1 MLNGFVTSLL
11 QRVAGTDDADV
22 LEAIKE
28 EASVQEVLSN
38 PSSIRAVED
47 IHGHRANLEKHPD
60 VTEVLSAVSKAND
73 ALTGR
78 RSHLQNGDQVP
89 LLESGPYDFEDWAE
103 LPWYAKDW
111 RIGKLLI
118 EKGFCILKGSLSS
131 DVRHRAVEEA
141 MELQKTGGFQRLPR
155 EILGGFFG
163 EMGSAWTRELHGD
176 PEEQV
181 LQQVE
186 QHIIQLGTDLA
197 HCSVAFSGLRL
208 HGHMAGTVHISQSL
222 EDSPNPPLTDPD
234 VANYYLSL
242 FMRKKLKL
250 FYFMGPSPA
259 MLAICPLLAED
270 DSQVYRTLLQPGSMV
285 VMRGEACGCSLNPQL
300 SEPCVMVEVDFF
312 AEMKYAPLES
322 ASDRVPPPMELQS
335 WLIGRLKAIA
345 DNDVQ
350 ENVPEEWIK
359 LARQT
364 FMRSRPMKIIEISHQ
379 LPCGAGDET
388 SSWEGVAFGGFDCI
402 TEIPKSKWDL
412 DVYFDPDPGNR
423 DDFKMYTRH
432 MGVVETLGL
441 MSSEEL
447 AAFGLI
453 EDDPRQSLLLRS
465 VQTCLGQS
473 GLGRQELRGQS
484 IGFFCGL
491 SGNEMYHE
499 LMMTGDVKS
508 LSRAAQGLLSNAG
521 YVNRIAWFYGTKGPS
536 ICIDTEE
543 SSSAAAMDTALN
555 YEREDRCNKAV
566 VCSTQLIQH
575 PVSLI
580 LCCAMGQLST
590 SGRGRAFDESS
601 DGVVRS
607 EGSVALFLEAVRQ
620 KKVEEVGFDFAED
633 NWEDELEDD
642 DLTKA
647 RMIVA
652 GSALNSR
659 GQSSSL
665 TTPSGP
671 AMQDLIHSALKDA
684 KSPACI
690 IDAIEVSAG
699 GSLLMDA
706 IELGV
711 LRKTLQSGERSKV
724 LCSFK
729 SVIGESGPPSGLAAL
744 VRACLTVEKAVHSPQ
759 LHLRQMC
766 SFASGE
772 VDEEDVIASPLLAT
786 EVMPSASTQ
795 QTLGISSFGNSGTNV
810 QLILMGS
817 SPQFKEEWQTGKEL
831 HWFPASILENKET
844 SYYIIGSFN
853 SWGEPVKMKVESQG
867 VYYFNMVLGENRWET
882 FQIWEDGNPDK
893 VLHPGSH
900 WADQDVQVHGPSR
913 QGVCGSYSTWRLSG
927 KPTKVPLLNEDEAR
941 DLDMGPCAEEMLS
954 YSGDI
959 EFLVLTAFPGD
970 YKPDGDECP
979 VVDQDDQLLGM
990 PGDCYRVW
998 LRLGGKYRRVEWR
1011 KLSSPVPQALQASS
1025 SYYIAGDF
1033 NFWEFQQMQEEEPSS
1048 SSKSRSFFT
1057 EVKLRSSED
1066 VFQVV
1071 RNKDWD
1077 QAFYPEAETQK
1088 LRGPDGYGV
1097 AKGWRLPG
1105 KAGDV
1110 FRIHFQRSLPSSGA
1124 DEKSVSW
1131 SLQPKSSQE
1140 LALPK
1145 SYCIVGSWSNF
1156 VSKDAMR
1163 FDEAKS
1169 AWLAEVE
1176 VGKSGMEFFQFL
1188 LDGCWLAAV
1197 YPNSHEADFRKSGHA
1212 VLGPDSRGGRSY
1224 WRLEDGL
1231 QAGDRVEVVLEVDT
1245 LAMPKAVRWQKA
1257 S

>member
-1 MLNGFVTSLL
+1 
-11 QRVAGTDDADV
+11 
-22 LEAIKE
+22 
-28 EASVQEVLSN
+28 
-38 PSSIRAVED
+38 
-47 IHGHRANLEKHPD
+47 
-60 VTEVLSAVSKAND
+60 
-73 ALTGR
+73 
-78 RSHLQNGDQVP
+78 
-89 LLESGPYDFEDWAE
+89 
-103 LPWYAKDW
+103 
-111 RIGKLLI
+111 
-118 EKGFCILKGSLSS
+118 
-131 DVRHRAVEEA
+131 
-141 MELQKTGGFQRLPR
+141 
-155 EILGGFFG
+155 
-163 EMGSAWTRELHGD
+163 
-176 PEEQV
+176 
-181 LQQVE
+181 
-186 QHIIQLGTDLA
+186 
-197 HCSVAFSGLRL
+197 
-208 HGHMAGTVHISQSL
+208 
-222 EDSPNPPLTDPD
+222 
-234 VANYYLSL
+234 
-242 FMRKKLKL
+242 
-250 FYFMGPSPA
+250 
-259 MLAICPLLAED
+259 
-270 DSQVYRTLLQPGSMV
+270 
-285 VMRGEACGCSLNPQL
+285 
-300 SEPCVMVEVDFF
+300 
-312 AEMKYAPLES
+312 
-322 ASDRVPPPMELQS
+322 
-335 WLIGRLKAIA
+335 
-345 DNDVQ
+345 
-350 ENVPEEWIK
+350 
-359 LARQT
+359 
-364 FMRSRPMKIIEISHQ
+364 
-379 LPCGAGDET
+379 
-388 SSWEGVAFGGFDCI
+388 
-402 TEIPKSKWDL
+402 
-412 DVYFDPDPGNR
+412 
-423 DDFKMYTRH
+423 
-432 MGVVETLGL
+432 
-441 MSSEEL
+441 
-447 AAFGLI
+447 
-453 EDDPRQSLLLRS
+453 
-465 VQTCLGQS
+465 
-473 GLGRQELRGQS
+473 
-484 IGFFCGL
+484 
-491 SGNEMYHE
+491 
-499 LMMTGDVKS
+499 
-508 LSRAAQGLLSNAG
+508 
-521 YVNRIAWFYGTKGPS
+521 
-536 ICIDTEE
+536 
-543 SSSAAAMDTALN
+543 
-555 YEREDRCNKAV
+555 
-566 VCSTQLIQH
+566 
-575 PVSLI
+575 
-580 LCCAMGQLST
+580 
-590 SGRGRAFDESS
+590 
-601 DGVVRS
+601 
-607 EGSVALFLEAVRQ
+607 
-620 KKVEEVGFDFAED
+620 
-633 NWEDELEDD
+633 
-642 DLTKA
+642 
-647 RMIVA
+647 
-652 GSALNSR
+652 
-659 GQSSSL
+659 
-665 TTPSGP
+665 
-671 AMQDLIHSALKDA
+671 
-684 KSPACI
+684 
-690 IDAIEVSAG
+690 
-699 GSLLMDA
+699 
-706 IELGV
+706 
-711 LRKTLQSGERSKV
+711 V

-786 EVMPSASTQ
+786 EVMPSASAQ

-831 HWFPASILENKET
+831 HWFPASIPENKET

-853 SWGEPVKMKVESQG
+853 SWGESVKMKVESQG

-913 QGVCGSYSTWRLSG
+913 QGVCGRYSTWRLSG
-927 KPTKVPLLNEDEAR
+927 KPTKVRLLNEDEAR

-979 VVDQDDQLLGM
+979 VVDEDDQLLGM

-1011 KLSSPVPQALQASS
+1011 KLSSPVPQALQAS

-1131 SLQPKSSQE
+1131 SLQPKASQE

-1188 LDGCWLAAV
+1188 LHGCWLAAV

>member
-1 MLNGFVTSLL
+1 
-11 QRVAGTDDADV
+11 
-22 LEAIKE
+22 
-28 EASVQEVLSN
+28 
-38 PSSIRAVED
+38 
-47 IHGHRANLEKHPD
+47 
-60 VTEVLSAVSKAND
+60 
-73 ALTGR
+73 
-78 RSHLQNGDQVP
+78 
-89 LLESGPYDFEDWAE
+89 
-103 LPWYAKDW
+103 
-111 RIGKLLI
+111 
-118 EKGFCILKGSLSS
+118 
-131 DVRHRAVEEA
+131 
-141 MELQKTGGFQRLPR
+141 
-155 EILGGFFG
+155 
-163 EMGSAWTRELHGD
+163 
-176 PEEQV
+176 
-181 LQQVE
+181 
-186 QHIIQLGTDLA
+186 
-197 HCSVAFSGLRL
+197 
-208 HGHMAGTVHISQSL
+208 
-222 EDSPNPPLTDPD
+222 
-234 VANYYLSL
+234 
-242 FMRKKLKL
+242 
-250 FYFMGPSPA
+250 
-259 MLAICPLLAED
+259 
-270 DSQVYRTLLQPGSMV
+270 
-285 VMRGEACGCSLNPQL
+285 
-300 SEPCVMVEVDFF
+300 
-312 AEMKYAPLES
+312 
-322 ASDRVPPPMELQS
+322 
-335 WLIGRLKAIA
+335 
-345 DNDVQ
+345 
-350 ENVPEEWIK
+350 
-359 LARQT
+359 
-364 FMRSRPMKIIEISHQ
+364 
-379 LPCGAGDET
+379 
-388 SSWEGVAFGGFDCI
+388 
-402 TEIPKSKWDL
+402 
-412 DVYFDPDPGNR
+412 
-423 DDFKMYTRH
+423 
-432 MGVVETLGL
+432 MGVVETLGP

-607 EGSVALFLEAVRQ
+607 EGLPNSDGSMNHLQSYQMQMLLRPGDVAIDVGANLGCYTVALAEVRASNRSPVITSDHHNFEKLRFHLLDVDSVARDQDVAFLEALATVGYQCARADSAPGDVICTDAGEVVKDTKSHECLIGLAKLRSKRLRRSHDLAEPSSPRCAVHVVTKHLVMEKYDGRDSRWRVGHSEEALQNSCCQRMRTPLKNTAIVFNAFEKYLQACAFHVSNSLKAIHLRQPEDQCNWQSPTSWTSRQKRGSVALFLEAVRQ

-744 VRACLTVEKAVHSPQ
+744 VRACLTVEKGARSKGKRVYHRVFGPSHQQWKWVKDMLNVLILNQRLETSLARAKELQQYAEEIVFLAKKNTVYHDGLVESMLTSPEARQILYERMLPRYKDRHFHFSRVVNLWKYRQRDTTPLAVLEYVDRPGELRPANPVGAARKQHVAMEFLSTRRSRRKHVSEVQRMLDGTREPPLDAAVVERLRFECTKYHGAVHSPQ

-786 EVMPSASTQ
+786 EVMPSASAQ

-831 HWFPASILENKET
+831 HWFPASIPENKET

-853 SWGEPVKMKVESQG
+853 SWGESVKMKVESQG

-913 QGVCGSYSTWRLSG
+913 QGVCGRYSTWRLSG
-927 KPTKVPLLNEDEAR
+927 KPTKVRLLNEDEAR

-979 VVDQDDQLLGM
+979 VVDEDDQLLGM

-1011 KLSSPVPQALQASS
+1011 KLSSPVPQALQAS

-1131 SLQPKSSQE
+1131 SLQPKASQE

-1188 LDGCWLAAV
+1188 LHGCWLAAV